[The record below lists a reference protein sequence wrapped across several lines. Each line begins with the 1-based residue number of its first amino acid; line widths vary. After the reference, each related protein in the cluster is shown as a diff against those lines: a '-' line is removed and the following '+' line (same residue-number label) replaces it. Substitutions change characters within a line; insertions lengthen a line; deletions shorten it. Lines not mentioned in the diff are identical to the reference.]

1 MERPGMN
8 EGEHEISDGLE
19 EDRRR
24 PERGKEEAR
33 KVQGESLHMAAS
45 KDENECERTGK
56 GEEGKVKVV
65 ARGEETVK
73 EEGERRRAEPND
85 EEEGKEDEPEKA
97 EVEGEGEGV
106 EGRKGEGEEEE
117 SEEEEGHLSVPS
129 PRPPTRCHYQSAS
142 FLRTWIFPALKIA

>member
-73 EEGERRRAEPND
+73 EEGERRCAEAND
-85 EEEGKEDEPEKA
+85 EEEEEEEGQEEE
-97 EVEGEGEGV
+97 EVEG
-106 EGRKGEGEEEE
+106 GEGEEEE